1 MKLSR
6 QTTRRNT
13 RQTENIAALKNAYVP
28 RKTGQRNQTWGGAR
42 TEVEE
47 NEAAEMLTTS
57 SERTVTPEGAIKAR
71 VAAESAGAH

>member
-1 MKLSR
+1 MFLAKPLR
-6 QTTRRNT
+6 
-13 RQTENIAALKNAYVP
+13 EI
-28 RKTGQRNQTWGGAR
+28 QTWGGAR

-71 VAAESAGAH
+71 IAAESAGAH